1 MSVIDSSHP
10 SCLEILSKT
19 CLMGSSRNVLMD
31 FDRGL
36 APCVNRAGILNS
48 DDPIRSRA
56 LLNVAADC
64 CKRFTLTEF
73 QSFVYHVVAK
83 LRDYAIPLLR
93 SSVVRLLRCS

>member
-36 APCVNRAGILNS
+36 VPCVNRAGILNG
-48 DDPIRSRA
+48 DDPIKSRA

-64 CKRFTLTEF
+64 GKRFTLAEF
-73 QSFVYHVVAK
+73 QSFIYHVVA
-83 LRDYAIPLLR
+83 
-93 SSVVRLLRCS
+93 

>member
-1 MSVIDSSHP
+1 
-10 SCLEILSKT
+10 
-19 CLMGSSRNVLMD
+19 MD

-36 APCVNRAGILNS
+36 VPCVNRAGILNS

-56 LLNVAADC
+56 LLDVSADC

-73 QSFVYHVVAK
+73 QSFIYHVVAQ
-83 LRDYAIPLLR
+83 LRSYAIPLLR

>member
-1 MSVIDSSHP
+1 
-10 SCLEILSKT
+10 
-19 CLMGSSRNVLMD
+19 MD

-73 QSFVYHVVAK
+73 QSFVYHVVA
-83 LRDYAIPLLR
+83 
-93 SSVVRLLRCS
+93 

>member
-19 CLMGSSRNVLMD
+19 FLMGSSRNVLMD

-36 APCVNRAGILNS
+36 VPCVNRAGILNS

-56 LLNVAADC
+56 LLDVSADC

-73 QSFVYHVVAK
+73 QSFIYHVVA
-83 LRDYAIPLLR
+83 
-93 SSVVRLLRCS
+93 

>member
-19 CLMGSSRNVLMD
+19 CLMGSSRNVLLD

-48 DDPIRSRA
+48 DDLFRSRT
-56 LLNVAADC
+56 LLDVSADC
-64 CKRFTLTEF
+64 GKRFTLTEF
-73 QSFVYHVVAK
+73 QSFVYHVVA
-83 LRDYAIPLLR
+83 
-93 SSVVRLLRCS
+93 

>member
-19 CLMGSSRNVLMD
+19 RLMGSSRNVLMD

-73 QSFVYHVVAK
+73 QSFVYHVVA
-83 LRDYAIPLLR
+83 
-93 SSVVRLLRCS
+93 

>member
-36 APCVNRAGILNS
+36 VPCVNRAGILNG

-56 LLNVAADC
+56 LLNVATDC
-64 CKRFTLTEF
+64 GKRFTLAEF
-73 QSFVYHVVAK
+73 QSFIYHVVA
-83 LRDYAIPLLR
+83 
-93 SSVVRLLRCS
+93 